1 MLLDFIPLN
10 SKIQIKNLLVNRKI
24 MFIVKSKRKTKH
36 GDFKILGREKTQIT
50 INKTINKYQFL
61 ITLLHELAHYDT
73 YVEYGNKVK
82 PHGVEWKKNFR
93 LLMLP
98 FLNSNIF
105 PEEILKNLSK
115 YIKNPKA
122 STDND
127 FDLIMSLKK
136 FNPNDRLKFVCDLK
150 EGDIFNIDSGKKFK
164 IIRKKVKRYECL
176 EIKTGRKYLFSPQ
189 VGVNIV

>member
-1 MLLDFIPLN
+1 M
-10 SKIQIKNLLVNRKI
+10 
-24 MFIVKSKRKTKH
+24 
-36 GDFKILGREKTQIT
+36 
-50 INKTINKYQFL
+50 
-61 ITLLHELAHYDT
+61 
-73 YVEYGNKVK
+73 EYGNKVK

-98 FLNSNIF
+98 FLNFNIF